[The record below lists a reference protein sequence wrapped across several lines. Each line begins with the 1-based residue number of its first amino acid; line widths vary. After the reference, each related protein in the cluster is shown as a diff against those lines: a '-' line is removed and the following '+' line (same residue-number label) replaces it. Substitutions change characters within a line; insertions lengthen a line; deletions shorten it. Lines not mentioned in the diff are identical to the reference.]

1 MRLGNVFRDL
11 FELNQAK
18 ENYDRALTIFLKEFG
33 PEGVDV
39 GETYYNLGIVHK
51 DLRNLTQAKKYF
63 ELALPILQ
71 KRLGPEYYLVGKT
84 HMKLGN
90 VLRDLGELNQAKENY
105 DRALTILLKEFRHGH
120 RLVKMINDSLVKIK
134 QLPENSLRSSG
145 SFGKRPTGS
154 GHPGL
159 VPTKRSKKM

>member
-1 MRLGNVFRDL
+1 M
-11 FELNQAK
+11 
-18 ENYDRALTIFLKEFG
+18 
-33 PEGVDV
+33 
-39 GETYYNLGIVHK
+39 HK
-51 DLRNLTQAKKYF
+51 DLSDLTQAKKYF
-63 ELALPILQ
+63 ELALPILL
-71 KRLGPEYYLVGKT
+71 KGLGPENYL
-84 HMKLGN
+84 

-159 VPTKRSKKM
+159 VPTKRSKKI